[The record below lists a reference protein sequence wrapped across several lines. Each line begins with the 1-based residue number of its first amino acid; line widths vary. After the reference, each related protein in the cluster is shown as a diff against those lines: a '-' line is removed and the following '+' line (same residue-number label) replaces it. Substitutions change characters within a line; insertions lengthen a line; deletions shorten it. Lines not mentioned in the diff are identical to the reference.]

1 METFS
6 FALNGTVVYLQGEL
20 LMKVL
25 SLFDGISGGR
35 EVLRICNIK
44 PEKYVA
50 FEIDEKAIKVAK
62 RNFPD
67 IEEKGDVLNANWE
80 DFKDFDVLIGGSPCN
95 DFSSL
100 NREKKGLEGLKSRLF
115 YQYLD
120 ALKTIKPKYFFLE
133 NVQSMGKENRDKLT
147 ALLTSVRDDVKLYK
161 IDSADYGSF
170 CHRKR
175 YYWTNIPLTD
185 IPKSTRLPSN
195 ELLLDGARD
204 ISEWFYRSKSI
215 GWAYRKPVELPL
227 TKPTATITSADDF
240 DFKYNGKIYRP
251 GNKYITE
258 AFGYRDSYF
267 LPEER
272 IHQFVGLGWHLPTIK
287 RFFEN
292 LI

>member
-1 METFS
+1 
-6 FALNGTVVYLQGEL
+6 
-20 LMKVL
+20 MKVL

-35 EVLRICNIK
+35 EVLRMCNIK
-44 PEKYVA
+44 PERYVA
-50 FEIDEKAIKVAK
+50 FEIDDKAIKVAK

-67 IEEKGDVLNANWE
+67 IEECGDVLNANWE
-80 DFKDFDVLIGGSPCN
+80 DFKGFDVLIGGSPCN

-120 ALKTIKPKYFFLE
+120 ALKIVKPKYFFLE

-147 ALLTSVRDDVKLYK
+147 NLLMSVRDDVKLYK

-185 IPKSTRLPSN
+185 VPKLTKIPSN
-195 ELLLDGARD
+195 ELLLEGARD
-204 ISEWFYRSKSI
+204 ITDWFYRSKDP
-215 GWAYRKPVELPL
+215 GWSYSKPVELPL
-227 TKPTATITSADDF
+227 AKPTATITGVDDF
-240 DFKYNGKIYRP
+240 AFKYNDRIYRP
-251 GNKYITE
+251 GNKYITR
-258 AFGYRDSYF
+258 AFGYRDDYF
-267 LPEER
+267 LSGER
-272 IHQFVGLGWHLPTIK
+272 IHNFVGLGWHLPTIK

-292 LI
+292 LKSTN